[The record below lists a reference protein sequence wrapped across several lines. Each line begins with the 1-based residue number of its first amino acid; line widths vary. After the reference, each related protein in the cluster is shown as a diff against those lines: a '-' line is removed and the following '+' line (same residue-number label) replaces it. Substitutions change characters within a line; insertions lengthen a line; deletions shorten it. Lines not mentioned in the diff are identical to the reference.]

1 MAMNT
6 NVKKVTTMGIS
17 IEEKYAV
24 QRAASVGLLLLFCA
38 IAMLFSGCYKE
49 QHFGFPGPFDE
60 EQQLPDSLPF
70 PFDPNRE
77 AGIWLMRNGVPDHER
92 VLFKGYTDFY
102 PAGDTLSW
110 VPESQGM
117 RLIPH
122 RNYYPITN
130 ADHFGG
136 NPNSYQFNWVHSKYF
151 VPVGRGKSFY
161 MYTKLTVGTFAG
173 TALGLVLGKNW
184 ETGQDFVLGMDGF
197 SAIAPTF
204 FVNLYGTTV
213 NVDPNQGW
221 PTVNEVIVPGVP
233 AEIEVVIHD
242 SFFYVKVNGTL
253 CFQFKLP
260 GETFYFTPHIRPWR
274 NFVTVHDYYIES
286 MDAFSVDYA
295 MHEQEQGYNRI
306 QAPALA
312 QAANGDL
319 LLFAEGRSNPRSAIE
334 RVAQQTMPAGNTD
347 IILRRSTSQG
357 TSWEAPL
364 SVVAGQGSDQ
374 TFAFPQVVASNDG
387 RIILH
392 YSSLAGYEESGRY
405 TYDTGQQRVY
415 QVISSDDGQTW
426 SSPTEITDFLK
437 TDAGYLRNGPGHGIQ
452 LVSDAFKDRLVMPVA
467 YGDRQVRVALSDDG
481 GQSWRLSEPVSGNNR
496 LSGAVVELADSRLMM
511 VLGHN
516 NTAPRN
522 RLVTFSSDGGETWAA
537 PENLS
542 STVGTGDFG
551 HMFHAALVRS
561 VDGTVH
567 LITPTN
573 RESDTQTYNGP
584 AYGVTPTL
592 FSSVDGGQSF
602 EQGVPLFDRPTYR
615 TYSSPIGAMDAVA
628 LSDGTVVVVGE
639 GGVESPREGIVV
651 YRK

>member
-1 MAMNT
+1 MNA
-6 NVKKVTTMGIS
+6 NVKKVTIMKKS
-17 IEEKYAV
+17 IERKYTA
-24 QRAASVGLLLLFCA
+24 QKWTPAGAMLLFCVLT
-38 IAMLFSGCYKE
+38 MLFSGCYKE

-77 AGIWLMRNGVPDHER
+77 AGIWLMRNGVPDYEKI
-92 VLFKGYTDFY
+92 LFKGYTDFY

-110 VPESQGM
+110 VPEPQGM

-122 RNYYPITN
+122 RNFYPITN

-136 NPNSYQFNWVHSKYF
+136 NPNSYQFNWAYSKYF
-151 VPVGRGKSFY
+151 VPVGPGKSFY
-161 MYTKLTVGTFAG
+161 MYTKVTVGTFAG
-173 TALGLVLGKNW
+173 TALGLFLGVNW
-184 ETGQDFVLGMDGF
+184 ETGQNFVLGMDGA

-204 FVNLYGTTV
+204 FVDLYGTTAS
-213 NVDPNQGW
+213 VDPNQGW
-221 PTVNEVIVPGVP
+221 PTVNEVIVPGIP

-242 SFFYVKVNGTL
+242 GLFYVKVNGTL

-260 GETFYFTPHIRPWR
+260 GELFYFTPQIRPWR

-286 MDAFSVDYA
+286 QDAFSVDYA
-295 MHEQEQGYNRI
+295 MHEYEQGYSRT

-334 RVAQQTMPAGNTD
+334 RVAQQTMPAGDTD
-347 IILRRSTSQG
+347 IILRRSSSQG
-357 TSWEAPL
+357 TSWEEQI

-374 TFAFPQVVASNDG
+374 TFAFPQVVTSNDG
-387 RIILH
+387 RVILH
-392 YSSLAGYEESGRY
+392 YSALPGHEQNGRY
-405 TYDTGQQRVY
+405 VYDPEQQRVY
-415 QVISSDDGQTW
+415 QVVSNDDGQTW
-426 SSPTEITDFLK
+426 SAPTEITDFLV
-437 TDAGYLRNGPGHGIQ
+437 TDVGYLRNGPGHGIQ

-467 YGDRQVRVALSDDG
+467 YGDRQVRVALSDNG
-481 GQSWRLSEPVSGNNR
+481 GQSWRLSEPVPGANR
-496 LSGAVVELADSRLMM
+496 LSGAIVELADSRLMM
-511 VLGHN
+511 VLGHS
-516 NTAPRN
+516 NTTPRN
-522 RLVTFSSDGGETWAA
+522 RLVTFSSDGGETWTSPA
-537 PENLS
+537 NLS
-542 STVGTGDFG
+542 STVNTGDFG
-551 HMFHAALVRS
+551 HMFDAALVRS
-561 VDGTVH
+561 TDGVIH

-573 RESDTQTYNGP
+573 RESDSQTYNGP

-592 FSSVDGGQSF
+592 FSSTDGGLSF
-602 EQGVPLFDRPTYR
+602 GQGAPLFDRLTYR

>member
-1 MAMNT
+1 MEM
-6 NVKKVTTMGIS
+6 S
-17 IEEKYAV
+17 IETKYTAKKRRPTLV
-24 QRAASVGLLLLFCA
+24 MLVCWVISV
-38 IAMLFSGCYKE
+38 MLSGCYKE

-60 EQQLPDSLPF
+60 EQRLPDSLPF

-77 AGIWLMRNGVPDHER
+77 AGRWLMRNGVPNYEGI
-92 VLFKGYTDFY
+92 LFKGYTDFY
-102 PAGDTLSW
+102 AAGDTLSW
-110 VPESQGM
+110 VQEPQGM

-151 VPVGRGKSFY
+151 VPVGPGKSFY

-173 TALGLVLGKNW
+173 TAFGLVLGTNW
-184 ETGQDFVLGMDGF
+184 ETGQNFVLGMDGF

-260 GETFYFTPHIRPWR
+260 GETFYFTPQLRPWR
-274 NFVTVHDYYIES
+274 NFITVHDYYIES
-286 MDAFSVDYA
+286 PDAFSVDYV
-295 MHEQEQGYNRI
+295 MHENEQGYRRI

-319 LLFAEGRSNPRSAIE
+319 LLFAEGRSNPRTAVE
-334 RVAQQTMPAGNTD
+334 RIAQQTMPAGDTD
-347 IILRRSTSQG
+347 IILRRSSSQG
-357 TSWEAPL
+357 ASWDETI

-374 TFAFPQVVASNDG
+374 TFAFPQVVTTGDG

-392 YSSLAGYEESGRY
+392 YSLLPGYEQDGKY
-405 TYDTGQQRVY
+405 TFDAVRQRVY
-415 QVISSDDGQTW
+415 QVSSSDHGQSW
-426 SSPTEITDFLK
+426 SAPTEITDDLV
-437 TDAGYLRNGPGHGIQ
+437 TDAGFLRSGPGHGIQ
-452 LVSDAFKDRLVMPVA
+452 LTSGDHEGRLVMPVV
-467 YGDRQVRVALSDDG
+467 YGDRQVRVALSDDD

-496 LSGAVVELADSRLMM
+496 LSGAIVELADSRLMM
-511 VLGHN
+511 VLGHS

-522 RLVTFSSDGGETWAA
+522 RLVVYSNDGGETWAA
-537 PENLS
+537 PGNLS
-542 STVGTGDFG
+542 SAVTTGDFG
-551 HMFHAALVRS
+551 HMFHATAVRS
-561 VDGTVH
+561 ENGTVH
-567 LITPTN
+567 LITPIN
-573 RESDTQTYNGP
+573 RESDSQTYNGP
-584 AYGVTPTL
+584 SYGVTPTL
-592 FSSVDGGQSF
+592 FSSTDDGETFG
-602 EQGVPLFDRPTYR
+602 QGVPLFNRS
-615 TYSSPIGAMDAVA
+615 TYSTYNSPIGAMDAVA
-628 LSDGTVVVVGE
+628 LSDGSVIVVGE
-639 GGVESPREGIVV
+639 GGVESPREGIVI